1 MTDAAPEEKKGYKWI
16 WAALLVLLAFALVVV
31 FWDPAGDP
39 EDSAITQTTP
49 DVQIMEPADIP
60 TTEVEDMRNP
70 GDDRMVTRIEDETAA
85 EAATPADQTPPTGDI
100 ADVVE

>member
-1 MTDAAPEEKKGYKWI
+1 
-16 WAALLVLLAFALVVV
+16 
-31 FWDPAGDP
+31 
-39 EDSAITQTTP
+39 
-49 DVQIMEPADIP
+49 MEPADIP

-100 ADVVE
+100 TDVVE